1 MRHLEHLE
9 GIVTIISHLIIQYF
23 DKKFSAHKQL
33 VRQVLSLFFK
43 NYVLFSESKCDL
55 MLQAQIRVA
64 YSIMV
69 SKYEE
74 RQIKPAKKK
83 KPRYGKGDSD
93 DSDEDFVLDKSVQSS
108 TANMEDICESLDIVK
123 ISGLFM
129 MLLSNSYISQ
139 KSPEIKKM
147 TQSFDLLYLLNIC
160 HLNNTQ
166 LKKV

>member
-1 MRHLEHLE
+1 MLFSHKITKNIDEFIKQEGEEVMRHQEHLE
-9 GIVTIISHLIIQYF
+9 GIVSIISHLIIQYF
-23 DKKFSAHKQL
+23 DKKFSVHKQL

-74 RQIKPAKKK
+74 RQFKPAKKK
-83 KPRYGKGDSD
+83 KPKYGEDSD
-93 DSDEDFVLDKSVQSS
+93 NSDDDFVLDKSVQCS
-108 TANMEDICESLDIVK
+108 TANMEDICENLDIVK

-147 TQSFDLLYLLNIC
+147 T
-160 HLNNTQ
+160 
-166 LKKV
+166 